1 MSFQIS
7 IGPRVRKS
15 PFYDATVKAGVS
27 GFTIY
32 NHMYMPV
39 SYGAPEAE
47 YDRLINGVSMWDVAA
62 ERQVELKGPDAFKL
76 AQYLT
81 PRNLSKFVVGQGKYV
96 PICNHDGHV
105 INDPICLKL
114 AEDRYWLSIADSDIL
129 LWAQAVAGEKK
140 FDVDVSE
147 PDASPLAIQ
156 GPKAE
161 QVVTDLFGA
170 WPAKLNYFWF
180 RRARLDGIPV
190 LVARSGW
197 SKQGG
202 FEIYLLDASKGTA
215 LWNAVAK
222 AGKKYNIGPGCPNY
236 IERVESALFSY
247 GADNAVDST
256 PYEVGLGKY
265 VDLNQRAAFIGKAA
279 LKAAAE
285 AGPKRRMVGLVL
297 AGRALK
303 PNEHPLPVYK
313 GKRQIGMMGVVAFS
327 PRLKKNVALAQIST
341 SVPDDASDLTVET
354 SSGVRKAQITQTP
367 FI

>member
-1 MSFQIS
+1 MAFQIG

-15 PFYDATVKAGVS
+15 PFYDATVKAGVA

-32 NHMYMPV
+32 NHMYMPI
-39 SYGAPEAE
+39 SYGDLDAE
-47 YDRLINGVSMWDVAA
+47 YDRLINGVGMWDVAA

-81 PRNLSKFVVGQGKYV
+81 PRNLSKFAIGQGKYV
-96 PICNHDGHV
+96 PICNHQGHL

-114 AEDRYWLSIADSDIL
+114 AEDRYWLSIADSDVL

-140 FDVDVSE
+140 FDVVVSE

-161 QVVTDLFGA
+161 QVVADLFGA
-170 WPAKLNYFWF
+170 WPAKLKYFWF
-180 RRARLDGIPV
+180 RKAKLDGIPV

-202 FEIYLLDASKGTA
+202 FELYLLDGSKGTQ
-215 LWNAVAK
+215 LWDRVAK
-222 AGKKYNIGPGCPNY
+222 AGKKYGIGPGCPNY
-236 IERVESALFSY
+236 IERVESGLLSY

-265 VDLNQRAAFIGKAA
+265 VDLDQRAAFIGKAA
-279 LKAAAE
+279 LKKAAE
-285 AGPKRRMVGLVL
+285 DGPQRKTVGLIV

-303 PNEHPLPVYK
+303 SNEHPWRVFK
-313 GKRQIGMMGVVAFS
+313 GKRDVGMMGVVAYS
-327 PRLKKNVALAQIST
+327 PRLKKNVALAQIAS
-341 SVPDDASDLTVET
+341 SVKDDATDLTVQT
-354 SSGVRKAQITQTP
+354 PSGTRKATITPLP

>member
-1 MSFQIS
+1 MAFQIS

-15 PFYDATVKAGVS
+15 PFYDATVKAGVA

-39 SYGAPEAE
+39 SYGDPAAE
-47 YDRLINGVSMWDVAA
+47 YDRLINGVSMWDVSA

-81 PRNLSKFVVGQGKYV
+81 PRNLSAFVVGQGKYV
-96 PICNHDGHV
+96 PICNHQGHV
-105 INDPICLKL
+105 LNDPICLKL

-140 FDVDVSE
+140 FNVEVTE

-161 QVVTDLFGA
+161 QLVVDLFGGWA
-170 WPAKLNYFWF
+170 AKLKYFWF
-180 RRARLDGIPV
+180 KKAKIDGIPV
-190 LVARSGW
+190 VVARSGW

-202 FEIYLLDASKGTA
+202 FEIYLLDGTKGTA
-215 LWNAVAK
+215 LWDLVAK
-222 AGKKYNIGPGCPNY
+222 AGKKYGIGPGSPNY
-236 IERVESALFSY
+236 IERVESALLSF

-256 PYEVGLGKY
+256 PEEIGLGRY
-265 VDLNQRAAFIGKAA
+265 VDLEQRSAFIGKAA
-279 LKAAAE
+279 LKKAAE
-285 AGPKRRMVGLVL
+285 EGPKRKMVGLII

-303 PNEHPLPVYK
+303 SNEHPWRVFK
-313 GKRQIGMMGVVAFS
+313 GKRQVGMMGVVAHS

-341 SVPDDASDLTVET
+341 TVKDNANDLTVET
-354 SSGVRKAQITQTP
+354 PTGMRKAVIVETP